1 MQQLTAIVIDDEKNS
16 REALIKKLQ
25 MHCPKVQVL
34 SECSNGKEGAEA
46 IRKLQPQIVFLD
58 IEMPQMNGFAML
70 QQLEINNFH
79 LVFTT
84 AYNQYAIEAIRF
96 SAFDYLVKP
105 VDVDELANTINRI
118 KKKTAVAQTGQRL
131 EVLVEHLLNEK
142 NKPSKIAIAT
152 MEGIDFVPIDDIIY
166 LEAVGNYTT
175 VHIKTGKP
183 ILASKTLKEFE
194 DILPGN
200 RFCRVHNGSM
210 VNLAYIQKFIKGDGG
225 QVLLSNGVLIDVA
238 RRRKDELL
246 KLMAGF
252 TARI

>member
-1 MQQLTAIVIDDEKNS
+1 MQDLTAIVIDDEKNS
-16 REALIKKLQ
+16 REAFIKKLQ
-25 MHCPKVQVL
+25 THCPNVQL
-34 SECSNGKEGAEA
+34 LCECSNGKEGIDA
-46 IRKLQPQIVFLD
+46 INTLKPQIVFLD

-70 QQLEINNFH
+70 QQLTKKEFH

-105 VDVDELANTINRI
+105 VDVNELINTINRI
-118 KKKTAVAQTGQRL
+118 KQKEAAEHTGEKL
-131 EVLVEHLLNEK
+131 DVLIAHLVDEK
-142 NKPSKIAIAT
+142 SKPSKIAIAT
-152 MEGIDFVPIDDIIY
+152 MEGIDFVSMEDIVY

-175 VHIKTGKP
+175 VHIKNGKP

-194 DILPGN
+194 DILPAN

-210 VNLAYIQKFIKGDGG
+210 VNVAFIQKFIKGDGG
-225 QVLLSNGVLIDVA
+225 QIVLSNGILLDVA
-238 RRRKDELL
+238 RRRKEELL

-252 TARI
+252 SARV

>member
-1 MQQLTAIVIDDEKNS
+1 MEHLTAIVIDDEKNS

-25 MHCPKVQVL
+25 MHCPEVQLL
-34 SECSNGKEGAEA
+34 SECSSGKEGAEV

-70 QQLEINNFH
+70 QQLEADNFH

-105 VDVDELANTINRI
+105 VDVEELTNTINRI
-118 KKKTAVAQTGQRL
+118 QEKNAAAQTGQRL
-131 EVLVEHLLNEK
+131 DVLVQHLLNEK

-175 VHIKTGKP
+175 VNIKTGKP
-183 ILASKTLKEFE
+183 VLASKTLKEFE

-200 RFCRVHNGSM
+200 RFSRVHNGSM
-210 VNLAYIQKFIKGDGG
+210 VNLAFIQKFIKGDGG

-246 KLMAGF
+246 KLMAAF